1 MKEEFILKV
10 LEQAMAFV
18 TNDQARQLRVVL
30 ENELYQY
37 DLQQATLSLVPVNNI
52 MDKVKLYL
60 ACKKLDGLSE
70 STLNSYR
77 RILYKFSRVM
87 QKDLET
93 IDVMDIRVYL
103 AMHTKSG
110 LKNSSIATLISVL
123 KSFFVWLE
131 NEEYLKKS
139 PMRKIRNIKTN
150 KYIRKAL
157 TPEELEMLR
166 DACLSQRDK
175 AIVEF
180 FYSTGCRLDEAQQL
194 DKKHIDW
201 STGKIT
207 VLGKGKKER
216 IVFLNAKSK
225 VHLWK
230 YIELRS
236 DNNDALFVCERQ
248 PHGKLGRR
256 TFQTIFNEL
265 GKRAGINKD
274 VYPHLIRHTM
284 ATNMLNNGAS
294 LAEVQKYLG
303 HTSPASTQIY
313 AQLDNE
319 VMQQSHKKHVI

>member
-70 STLNSYR
+70 STLNSYQ

>member
-274 VYPHLIRHTM
+274 VYPHLMRHTM

>member
-37 DLQQATLSLVPVNNI
+37 DLQQTTLSLVPVNNI

-274 VYPHLIRHTM
+274 VYPHLMRHTM